1 MLSVKTESDSPK
13 FEAVMNTLVDGAI
26 MIDACGRISSF
37 NRACEIM
44 FGYQKDEVIN
54 QNISLLMP
62 EPYRGHHDQYIQ
74 NYQSSLQPKIIGI
87 GREVEGQ
94 RRDGSV
100 FPMHLSV
107 GEVKGDHVKDSS
119 FVGIIRDLTE
129 EYEAREQYERLQ
141 QQHFHLSRVSAM
153 DQMGTTIA
161 HELNQPLTAIMN
173 YMDAGVTMVKEG
185 EGSDLEMLSLVMEKS
200 SEQAGRAAAILSRL
214 RRFIETGD
222 VEKRVAS
229 PLQLIETSAELI
241 MPLFKN
247 DNIRI
252 QYEVEDRLSN
262 ILVSSVQIQQVLVN
276 LIKNACEAMLDETEK
291 VLTLKAYSSKNSVI
305 ICVKDTGKGLSRT
318 DFATLYEPFA
328 SEKAN
333 GLGVGLS
340 ICRTI
345 IHNHNGQLWAERNA
359 SRGSCFYISLPLE

>member
-1 MLSVKTESDSPK
+1 
-13 FEAVMNTLVDGAI
+13 MNTLVDGAI
-26 MIDACGRISSF
+26 MINASGIISSF
-37 NRACEIM
+37 NRACEAM
-44 FGYQKDEVIN
+44 FGYSRDEVVG
-54 QNISLLMP
+54 QNISSLMP
-62 EPYRGHHDQYIQ
+62 EPYRSNHDQYIQ
-74 NYQSSLQPKIIGI
+74 NYQFTLQPKIIGI

-222 VEKRVAS
+222 VEKRMTS
-229 PLQLIETSAELI
+229 PRELLNTSTELI

-247 DNIRI
+247 NNISVE
-252 QYEVEDRLSN
+252 YEVEGGLSD

-276 LIKNACEAMLDETEK
+276 LIKNACEAMLETDQRI
-291 VLTLKAYSSKNSVI
+291 LTLRAYPSKNAVV
-305 ICVKDTGKGLSRT
+305 ICVQDTGKGLSRT

-328 SEKAN
+328 SDKAN

-345 IHNHNGQLWAERNA
+345 IHNHNGQLWAERN
-359 SRGSCFYISLPLE
+359 SSQGSCFYISLPLA

>member
-1 MLSVKTESDSPK
+1 MKTESDSPK
-13 FEAVMNTLVDGAI
+13 FDAVMNTLVDGAI
-26 MIDACGRISSF
+26 MIDARGLIISF
-37 NRACEIM
+37 NRACEIV
-44 FGYQKDEVIN
+44 FGYSSAEVVGE
-54 QNISLLMP
+54 NISLLMP
-62 EPYRGHHDQYIQ
+62 EPYQGDHDQYIH
-74 NYQSSLQPKIIGI
+74 NYQTSAIPKIIGI
-87 GREVEGQ
+87 GREVKGQ
-94 RRDGSV
+94 RKDGSV

-107 GEVKGDHVKDSS
+107 GEVKGEEKETSS

-129 EYEAREQYERLQ
+129 EHEAREQYERLQ

-173 YMDAGVTMVKEG
+173 YMNAGVTMVKEG
-185 EGSDLEMLSLVMEKS
+185 EEADLGKLSLVMEKS

-222 VEKRVAS
+222 VEKRMSSPQELLNAS
-229 PLQLIETSAELI
+229 TDLI

-247 DNIRI
+247 DNISVE
-252 QYEVEDRLSN
+252 YEVEQGLAD
-262 ILVSSVQIQQVLVN
+262 ILVSSVQIQQVIVN
-276 LIKNACEAMLDETEK
+276 IIKNACEAMLVTDK
-291 VLTLKAYSSKNSVI
+291 RVLTLRAYPSKNAVV
-305 ICVKDTGKGLSRT
+305 ICVKDTGKGLSQT

-328 SEKAN
+328 SDKAN

-345 IHNHNGQLWAERNA
+345 IHNHNGQLWAERNPPQ
-359 SRGSCFYISLPLE
+359 GSCFYISLPLE

>member
-1 MLSVKTESDSPK
+1 MKLESDSPK

-26 MIDACGRISSF
+26 MIDAKGLITSF
-37 NRACEIM
+37 NLACETM
-44 FGYQKDEVIN
+44 FGYEREAVIGR
-54 QNISLLMP
+54 NISLLMP
-62 EPYRGHHDQYIQ
+62 EPYRGNHDQYIQ
-74 NYQSSLQPKIIGI
+74 NYQSSMKPQIIGI

-94 RRDGSV
+94 RKDGTV

-107 GEVKGDHVKDSS
+107 GEVKGEKQSS

-173 YMDAGVTMVKEG
+173 YMNAGVKMVKEA
-185 EGSDLEMLSLVMEKS
+185 EGADITKLSLVMEKS

-222 VEKRVAS
+222 VEKRVIS
-229 PLQLIETSAELI
+229 PVRLIETSLELI

-247 DNIRI
+247 DNISV
-252 QYEVEDRLSN
+252 QYELEDHLPD

-276 LIKNACEAMLDETEK
+276 LIKNACEAMLEETERR
-291 VLTLKAYSSKNSVI
+291 LTLKAYSSKNAAI
-305 ICVKDTGKGLSRT
+305 ICVQDTGKGLSRT

-328 SEKAN
+328 SDKAN

-345 IHNHNGQLWAERNA
+345 IDNHNGQLWAERN
-359 SRGSCFYISLPLE
+359 SPQGSCFYISLPLG